1 MEYYAVIFG
10 VGYLIRHVIR
20 ARFYPEKFINKM
32 VHLRPKF
39 LNLGLAIP
47 LFDFLVSWSRCTPS
61 KEEATVTNTHN
72 LSCGVNVIL

>member
-1 MEYYAVIFG
+1 
-10 VGYLIRHVIR
+10 
-20 ARFYPEKFINKM
+20 M

-47 LFDFLVSWSRCTPS
+47 LFDFLVSWSCCTPR

-72 LSCGVNVIL
+72 LSCGVNVILLIPPQTIMMVDKNNGLRYHFIRIKIARF